1 MSVCLMIASTMLFAT
16 IAPASASTLS
26 NERAQAAAVQTQIDA
41 LNSKAEV
48 AAENYNTARAQHDR
62 LTVQV
67 QQTERLIVALQSK
80 IRTLQSSLGNRADA
94 MYREG
99 PLGFVEVLLSAKT
112 FDDFNT
118 TFAMITQ
125 ISEQDAK
132 NVSELKTAKAEA
144 VTARTTLAAA
154 QADAARQLAAMAS
167 NKAAV
172 ESQLSARSQVLAH
185 LNAGIKTLIAQQQA
199 ADAAAAS
206 ARYRALIARRNTSSG
221 GSGDSGSSS
230 SGGGASSSGS
240 SSGSSDSGGNPPTS
254 SQGAAAVYWAE
265 KALGRPYQWAA
276 AGPGS
281 FDCSG
286 LVMWA
291 YAHVGVSL
299 PHSAAMQ
306 INHGSRVSRS
316 NLQPGDLV
324 FFGSPIHHVGMYVGG
339 GDFIEAPHT
348 GAVVRIA
355 SLAGR
360 GDYAGACRP

>member
-1 MSVCLMIASTMLFAT
+1 MIASTMVLAM

-26 NERAQAAAVQTQIDA
+26 EKRAQAAAVQAQIDT
-41 LNSKAEV
+41 LNNKAEI
-48 AAENYNTARAQHDR
+48 AAENYNTARARHDR

-67 QQTERLIVALQSK
+67 RQTERRIIALQSK
-80 IRTLQSSLGNRADA
+80 IRTLQSALGNRADA

-99 PLGFVEVLLSAKT
+99 PLGFVEVLLSTKS

-154 QADAARQLAAMAS
+154 QADATRQLAAMAS

-172 ESQLSARSQVLAH
+172 ELQLSARSQVLAH

-199 ADAAAAS
+199 ADAAAAR
-206 ARYRALIARRNTSSG
+206 ARYRALIARRNASSSG
-221 GSGDSGSSS
+221 SSGSDSSSNGSSS
-230 SGGGASSSGS
+230 SSSSGS
-240 SSGSSDSGGNPPTS
+240 SSGSSDSGGSPPTS
-254 SQGAAAVYWAE
+254 SRGAAAVYWAE

-299 PHSAAMQ
+299 PHSSGMQ
-306 INHGSRVSRS
+306 INRGSRVSRS

-348 GAVVRIA
+348 GAVVRIT
-355 SLAGR
+355 SLSGR